1 MSELIFKCQTCS
13 VSIRLP
19 SDNTRDFRC
28 PECKTKYNSNGNL
41 IIEDDVDIYKYDETS
56 SNNEESSTVPLETS
70 TEIPEDFKYNEEF
83 KKYFEEMEIG
93 RRRVGKECRSRWS
106 PYH

>member
-56 SNNEESSTVPLETS
+56 SNNEESIFFIFSISVF
-70 TEIPEDFKYNEEF
+70 IPSISLSLDCTL
-83 KKYFEEMEIG
+83 
-93 RRRVGKECRSRWS
+93 R
-106 PYH
+106 P

>member
-56 SNNEESSTVPLETS
+56 STKSSDNAYCS
-70 TEIPEDFKYNEEF
+70 KSSSSM
-83 KKYFEEMEIG
+83 K
-93 RRRVGKECRSRWS
+93 
-106 PYH
+106 